1 LNVEAFCY
9 LGLLRFPEQLEA
21 SLALLPDSDR
31 EQASNLLANVKELPH
46 AELLQRWSKLRN
58 EEAQALHQYVVER
71 TGIPLEALPP
81 SLREWLVAW
90 LTDQND

>member
-9 LGLLRFPEQLEA
+9 LGLLRFPEQLEG
-21 SLALLPDSDR
+21 SLALLPDGDR
-31 EQASNLLANVKELPH
+31 EQASNLLASVKELPH

-58 EEAQALHQYVVER
+58 EEAQALHQHVVER

-90 LTDQND
+90 LTDQDD

>member
-21 SLALLPDSDR
+21 SLALLPDGDR
-31 EQASNLLANVKELPH
+31 VQASNLLASVKELPN

-58 EEAQALHQYVVER
+58 EEAQALHQHVVEQ

>member
-31 EQASNLLANVKELPH
+31 EQASNLLPGVKELPN

-58 EEAQALHQYVVER
+58 EEAVALHKDVDER

>member
-1 LNVEAFCY
+1 
-9 LGLLRFPEQLEA
+9 
-21 SLALLPDSDR
+21 LALLPDGDR
-31 EQASNLLANVKELPH
+31 EQASNLLANVKELPN

-58 EEAQALHQYVVER
+58 EEAQALHQRVVER
-71 TGIPLEALPP
+71 TGIPLEAVPP

>member
-1 LNVEAFCY
+1 MNVEAFCY

-21 SLALLPDSDR
+21 ALALLPDGDR
-31 EQASNLLANVKELPH
+31 EHASNLLASVKELPN

-58 EEAQALHQYVVER
+58 EESVALHKDVDER
-71 TGIPLEALPP
+71 TGIPLEAVPP

>member
-31 EQASNLLANVKELPH
+31 EQASNLLAGVKELPN

-58 EEAQALHQYVVER
+58 EESVALHKDVYER
-71 TGIPLEALPP
+71 TGIPLEAVPP

>member
-31 EQASNLLANVKELPH
+31 EQASNLLASVKELPH

-58 EEAQALHQYVVER
+58 EESVALHKDVYER
-71 TGIPLEALPP
+71 TGIPLEAVPP

>member
-31 EQASNLLANVKELPH
+31 EQASNLLASVKELPN

-58 EEAQALHQYVVER
+58 EEAVALHKDVDER
-71 TGIPLEALPP
+71 TGIPLEAVPP

>member
-31 EQASNLLANVKELPH
+31 EQASNLLASVKGLPN

-58 EEAQALHQYVVER
+58 EEAQALHQHVVER

>member
-31 EQASNLLANVKELPH
+31 EQASNLLASVKELPH

-58 EEAQALHQYVVER
+58 EEAQALHQHVVER

>member
-1 LNVEAFCY
+1 MNVEAFCY

-31 EQASNLLANVKELPH
+31 EQASNLLASVKELPH

-58 EEAQALHQYVVER
+58 EEAVALHKDVDER
-71 TGIPLEALPP
+71 TGIPLEAVPP

>member
-21 SLALLPDSDR
+21 ALALLPDGDR
-31 EQASNLLANVKELPH
+31 EQASNLLAGVKELPN

-58 EEAQALHQYVVER
+58 EESVALHKDVYER
-71 TGIPLEALPP
+71 TGIPLEAVPP

>member
-1 LNVEAFCY
+1 MNVEAFCY

-21 SLALLPDSDR
+21 SLALLTDGDR
-31 EQASNLLANVKELPH
+31 EQASNLLASVKELPN

-58 EEAQALHQYVVER
+58 EEAQALHQRVVER
-71 TGIPLEALPP
+71 TGIPLEAVPP

>member
-31 EQASNLLANVKELPH
+31 EHASNLLASVKELPH

-58 EEAQALHQYVVER
+58 EEAVALHKDVDER
-71 TGIPLEALPP
+71 TGIPLEAVPP

>member
-58 EEAQALHQYVVER
+58 EEAVALHQHVVER
-71 TGIPLEALPP
+71 TGIRLEALPP
-81 SLREWLVAW
+81 SLREWLVTW

>member
-1 LNVEAFCY
+1 MNVEAFCY

-21 SLALLPDSDR
+21 SLALLRDGDR
-31 EQASNLLANVKELPH
+31 EQASNLLASVKELPN

-58 EEAQALHQYVVER
+58 EEAVALHKDVDER
-71 TGIPLEALPP
+71 TGIPLEAVPP

>member
-1 LNVEAFCY
+1 MNVEAFCY

-58 EEAQALHQYVVER
+58 EEAVALHQHVVER

>member
-1 LNVEAFCY
+1 MNVEAFCY

-31 EQASNLLANVKELPH
+31 EQASNLLANVKELPN

>member
-1 LNVEAFCY
+1 MNVEAFCY

-31 EQASNLLANVKELPH
+31 EQASNLLASVKELPH

-58 EEAQALHQYVVER
+58 EEAVALHKDVDER

>member
-1 LNVEAFCY
+1 MNVEAFCY

-21 SLALLPDSDR
+21 SLALLTDSDR
-31 EQASNLLANVKELPH
+31 EQASNLLASVKELPH

-58 EEAQALHQYVVER
+58 EEAVALHKDVDER

>member
-21 SLALLPDSDR
+21 ALALLPDGDR
-31 EQASNLLANVKELPH
+31 EQASNLLAGVKELPN

-58 EEAQALHQYVVER
+58 EESVALHKDVYER
-71 TGIPLEALPP
+71 TGIPLEAVPP

-90 LTDQND
+90 LTDQNG

>member
-21 SLALLPDSDR
+21 SLALLPDGDR
-31 EQASNLLANVKELPH
+31 EHASNLLASVKELPN

-58 EEAQALHQYVVER
+58 EEAVALHKDVDER

>member
-1 LNVEAFCY
+1 MNVEAFCY

-31 EQASNLLANVKELPH
+31 EQASNLLASVKELPN

-58 EEAQALHQYVVER
+58 EEAVALHKDVDER
-71 TGIPLEALPP
+71 TGIPLEAVPP

>member
-1 LNVEAFCY
+1 MNVEAFCY
-9 LGLLRFPEQLEA
+9 LGLLRFPEQLEG
-21 SLALLPDSDR
+21 SLALLPDGDR
-31 EQASNLLANVKELPH
+31 EQASNLLASVKELPN

-58 EEAQALHQYVVER
+58 EEAQALHQHVVER

>member
-21 SLALLPDSDR
+21 SLEVLPDRDR
-31 EQASNLLANVKELPH
+31 EQASNLLASVKELPH

-58 EEAQALHQYVVER
+58 EEAVALHKDVVER
-71 TGIPLEALPP
+71 TGFSLEALPP

>member
-31 EQASNLLANVKELPH
+31 EQASNLLASVKELPH

-58 EEAQALHQYVVER
+58 EEAVALHKDVDER
-71 TGIPLEALPP
+71 TGIPLEAVPP

>member
-21 SLALLPDSDR
+21 ALALLPDGDR
-31 EQASNLLANVKELPH
+31 EQASNLLASVKELPN

-58 EEAQALHQYVVER
+58 EESVALHKDVYER
-71 TGIPLEALPP
+71 TGIPLEAVPP

>member
-21 SLALLPDSDR
+21 SLALLPDGDR
-31 EQASNLLANVKELPH
+31 EQASNLLAGVKELPN

-58 EEAQALHQYVVER
+58 EESVALHKDVYER
-71 TGIPLEALPP
+71 TGIPLEAVPP

>member
-31 EQASNLLANVKELPH
+31 EQASNLLANVKELPN

-58 EEAQALHQYVVER
+58 EEAVALHKDVDER
-71 TGIPLEALPP
+71 TGIPLEAVPP

>member
-1 LNVEAFCY
+1 MNVEAFCY

-21 SLALLPDSDR
+21 SLELLPDGDR
-31 EQASNLLANVKELPH
+31 EQASNLLAGVKELPN

-58 EEAQALHQYVVER
+58 EESVALHKDVYER
-71 TGIPLEALPP
+71 TGIPLEAVPP

>member
-21 SLALLPDSDR
+21 SLALLPDGDR
-31 EQASNLLANVKELPH
+31 EQASNLLASVKGLPN

-58 EEAQALHQYVVER
+58 EEAVALHKDVDER
-71 TGIPLEALPP
+71 TGIPLEAVPP

-90 LTDQND
+90 LSDQND

>member
-1 LNVEAFCY
+1 MNVEAFCY

-21 SLALLPDSDR
+21 SLALLPDGDR
-31 EQASNLLANVKELPH
+31 EHASNLLASVKELPN

-58 EEAQALHQYVVER
+58 EEAVALHKDVYER

>member
-21 SLALLPDSDR
+21 SLALLTDSDR
-31 EQASNLLANVKELPH
+31 EQASNLLASVKELPN

-58 EEAQALHQYVVER
+58 EEAVALHKDVDER
-71 TGIPLEALPP
+71 TGIPLEAVPP

-90 LTDQND
+90 LSDQND